1 MIRMFIRHD
10 VDDYQ
15 QWRKAYDDFDE
26 ERRGM
31 GVTGDAV
38 FVGTGDDKDVTV
50 WHDFDSLE
58 SAQAF
63 AGSDR
68 LREVMAG
75 AGVAGQPQIWYT
87 DPT

>member
-10 VDDYQ
+10 VEDYQ

-31 GVTGDAV
+31 GVTGDSV
-38 FVGTGDDKDVTV
+38 FVGAGDDKDVTV

-58 SAQAF
+58 TALAF

-75 AGVAGQPQIWYT
+75 AGVASQPQIWYT